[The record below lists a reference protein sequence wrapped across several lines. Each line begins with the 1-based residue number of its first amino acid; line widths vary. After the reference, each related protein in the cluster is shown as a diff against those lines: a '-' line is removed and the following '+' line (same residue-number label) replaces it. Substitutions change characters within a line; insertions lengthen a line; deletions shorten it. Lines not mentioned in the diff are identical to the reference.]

1 MGIGD
6 PEDLTGAVVLLCSE
20 AGRFITG
27 ADVKIDG
34 GLLRVGIGAWRLTLG
49 LRWLYDLLSIK
60 IGYGE
65 LCHV

>member
-34 GLLRVGIGAWRLTLG
+34 GLLRMGIGAGRLTLG
-49 LRWLYDLLSIK
+49 LRWLYDFLSVK
-60 IGYGE
+60 IGWRE